1 METGSRWIALLGLAA
16 VLWAGAGTPPAA
28 AAVDRFSPYSLG
40 TGPVGGFAI
49 DPSRPATLLVGL
61 QLYGVYRSV
70 DAGATWAWS
79 GPGMGTD
86 GEMQGLAADPG
97 APGTFYAAT
106 LIERAVSIL
115 RSTDDGASWSRLF
128 LSPSY
133 PSGSDLQRVRLLL
146 LPGASGAPPRLY
158 FTLNDQ
164 LWTSS
169 DGGTS
174 WFEAFVAPAAI
185 TALATPAG
193 TPALLALGTLD
204 GGILTSADGGATW
217 TACTA
222 LPGAVP
228 GASVLALALAP
239 LPMAAAPA
247 GPATLYA
254 SLGTGGAYKSADD
267 GLTWTPL
274 HFGPPAAGTVTAL
287 AVDPASPQTVYASDA
302 DFSTFRLAHVR
313 VSLDGGA
320 TWTLRDHGITDSA
333 IQAFTRDPASGG
345 VGEFYAVGQF
355 SDLARSVAGGWQDLL
370 LAGQSST
377 QGKVRFQP
385 GRPSQ
390 VYVVNSFRLFASADA
405 GRTWTSPP
413 GRRRDTGASVQIF
426 DLIFD
431 PRRPSLLYG
440 IDYPGG
446 VVESADG
453 GATWTLLGSRPT
465 FLSSLAAPRPGVL
478 VAGGCGLFQS
488 TDSGR
493 TFRTVLSCNPS
504 LGVFRDVVRL
514 VSDPAHPE
522 TIYAEV
528 SESQPGSLVPLRPIY
543 RTQDG
548 GATWRRIIARGNAL
562 ALDRTHPG
570 TLYVAVDQTLLRSA
584 DSGRTWR
591 VIGGLSGAPIEVF
604 DLLVDPDLPTTLYAG
619 TSTLGVLRSRD
630 GGRTWA
636 SVSAGLPGISGG
648 PEIPILEL
656 AADPQVPHRIYAFDK
671 GSFFSARFTE
681 P

>member
-1 METGSRWIALLGLAA
+1 MKTGPRWIALLGLAA

-28 AAVDRFSPYSLG
+28 AAIDRFSPYSLG

-61 QLYGVYRSV
+61 KLYGVYRSV
-70 DAGATWAWS
+70 DDGATWAWS
-79 GPGMGTD
+79 SPGLGSD

-97 APGTFYAAT
+97 APGIFYAAT
-106 LIERAVSIL
+106 LLRRAVSIF
-115 RSTDDGASWSRLF
+115 RSTDGGASWSRLF

-133 PSGSDLQRVRLLL
+133 PNGSDIERVRLFL
-146 LPGASGAPPRLY
+146 LPGASGAPSSLY

-164 LWTSS
+164 LWTSA
-169 DGGTS
+169 DGGAS
-174 WFEAFVAPAAI
+174 WFVAFVAPAAI

-193 TPALLALGTLD
+193 TSAPLALGTRD
-204 GGILTSADGGATW
+204 GGILTSADAGATW
-217 TACTA
+217 TARTA
-222 LPGAVP
+222 LPGAVS

-239 LPMAAAPA
+239 MPAAPAAPAPA

-274 HFGPPAAGTVTAL
+274 HLGPPAAGTVTAL
-287 AVDPASPQTVYASDA
+287 AVDPARPQTVYASDA

-320 TWTLRDHGITDSA
+320 TWTLRDRGITDFA
-333 IQAFTRDPASGG
+333 IQAFTRDPARGG
-345 VGEFYAVGQF
+345 FYAVGQY
-355 SDLARSVAGGWQDLL
+355 SDLARSVAGGWQALL
-370 LAGQSST
+370 LAGQSAGL
-377 QGKVRFQP
+377 GKVRFQP
-385 GRPSQ
+385 GHPSE
-390 VYVVNSFRLFASADA
+390 VYVVNDFRLFASADA
-405 GRTWTSPP
+405 GRTWTTPP

-446 VVESADG
+446 VVASDDG
-453 GATWTLLGSRPT
+453 GATWTLLASRPS

-504 LGVFRDVVRL
+504 PGVFREVARL

-528 SESQPGSLVPLRPIY
+528 SQSQPGSVSPLRPIY

-548 GATWRRIIARGNAL
+548 GTTWRRVITRGQAL

-570 TLYVAVDQTLLRSA
+570 TLYVVVDQTLLRSA

-591 VIGGLSGAPIEVF
+591 VIGALSGAPIEVF

-619 TSTLGVLRSRD
+619 TGTVGVLRSRD

-636 SVSAGLPGISGG
+636 PVNAGLPGVSGG
-648 PEIPILEL
+648 PTIPIIEL
-656 AADPQVPHRIYAFDK
+656 AADPQVPHRIYAFDT

>member
-16 VLWAGAGTPPAA
+16 VLWAWSGTPPAA

-49 DPSRPATLLVGL
+49 DPHRPATLLVGL
-61 QLYGVYRSV
+61 RFYGVYRSV

-79 GPGMGTD
+79 GPGLGTD

-106 LIERAVSIL
+106 LARRAVSIL
-115 RSTDDGASWSRLF
+115 RSTDGGASWSRLF

-133 PSGSDLQRVRLLL
+133 PFGSDIQRVRLLL
-146 LPGASGAPPRLY
+146 LSGASGAPSSLY

-174 WFEAFVAPAAI
+174 WFAAFVAPAAI

-193 TPALLALGTLD
+193 TPGPLALGTRD
-204 GGILTSADGGATW
+204 GDILTSADGGAAW
-217 TACTA
+217 TARTA
-222 LPGAVP
+222 LPGALP

-239 LPMAAAPA
+239 LPPPA

-267 GLTWTPL
+267 GFTWTSL
-274 HFGPPAAGTVTAL
+274 NLGPPAAGAVTAL
-287 AVDPASPQTVYASDA
+287 AVDPARPQTVYASDT

-320 TWTLRDHGITDSA
+320 TWTLRDRGITDFA
-333 IQAFTRDPASGG
+333 IQSFTRDPASGA
-345 VGEFYAVGQF
+345 FYAVGQY
-355 SDLARSVAGGWQDLL
+355 SDLARSVAGGWQALL
-370 LAGQSST
+370 RAGQSAG

-385 GRPSQ
+385 GHPSQ
-390 VYVVNSFRLFASADA
+390 VYVVNDFRLFASADA
-405 GRTWTSPP
+405 GRTWTTPP
-413 GRRRDTGASVQIF
+413 ARRRDTGASVQIV

-440 IDYPGG
+440 IDAPGG
-446 VVESADG
+446 VVESDDG
-453 GATWTLLGSRPT
+453 GATWTLLGSHSL
-465 FLSSLAAPRPGVL
+465 FLASLAAPRPGVL

-504 LGVFRDVVRL
+504 PEVIRDVARL
-514 VSDPAHPE
+514 VSNPAHPE

-528 SESQPGSLVPLRPIY
+528 AESQPGGLAPLRPIY

-570 TLYVAVDQTLLRSA
+570 TLYVVVDRTLLRSA
-584 DSGRTWR
+584 DNGRTWR

-619 TSTLGVLRSRD
+619 TGTAGVLRSRD

-636 SVSAGLPGISGG
+636 PVNAGLPGVSGG
-648 PEIPILEL
+648 PEIPIIEL
-656 AADPQVPHRIYAFDK
+656 AADPQVPHRIYAFDT
-671 GSFFSARFTE
+671 GSFFTARFTE